1 MLAKNNA
8 EYIEN
13 LSMDGSKEAS
23 LYDKTRFGMVKTAI
37 MKTLCQ
43 DHKAVV
49 MCPDRFTV
57 PEVTEDDAHEGLLDS
72 IRDGSK
78 AVKPQL
84 LQMNDDGTPVPK
96 RLMEDDC
103 TITGLEYTDKEWLT
117 AAKENK
123 IHLDNQVELARQL
136 LAAHAQLG
144 EEQEGYADEQQ
155 RLQ

>member
-78 AVKPQL
+78 AVASDRSGMRSSGNKTSRDAEGRPKGGTQQVL
-84 LQMNDDGTPVPK
+84 ETFQGLGLNDEHPDQDWEKFGNISGAWP
-96 RLMEDDC
+96 
-103 TITGLEYTDKEWLT
+103 
-117 AAKENK
+117 
-123 IHLDNQVELARQL
+123 
-136 LAAHAQLG
+136 
-144 EEQEGYADEQQ
+144 
-155 RLQ
+155 